1 MESFMKRLIILIAMV
16 LCFSASAIA
25 DEGKFTGWMTPVDL
39 DNYFEVLN
47 NGDTNSNYFEKG
59 LRITAVEGRLNGSQ
73 VEYRVK
79 IGDLPKNKAHAW
91 FWWRKQTY
99 AAFIQ
104 KMQEY
109 EKAGFKLAH
118 AQSFLMPDGT
128 SRYQGVWYKGHE

>member
-1 MESFMKRLIILIAMV
+1 MNLSTKKLITVIAII

-25 DEGKFTGWMTPVDL
+25 DEGRFTGWMTLVDL

-59 LRITAVEGRLNGSQ
+59 HRITAVEGRLNGNQ
-73 VEYRVK
+73 IEYRVK
-79 IGDLPKNKAHAW
+79 IGDLPKNQAHAW
-91 FWWRKQTY
+91 FWWRNQTY

-104 KMQEY
+104 KMKEY
-109 EKAGFKLAH
+109 ENTGFKLAH

-128 SRYQGVWYKGHE
+128 SRYQGVWHKGN